1 MAIVLLCGIVSE
13 LAERGKDKPHGSRLG
28 QKRYVVERA
37 MSWWPHFQALHEL
50 AVAVICANKLR
61 AARAHKRAAAQ
72 PPQPPSSARP
82 AFFPQF
88 SHAQRDVTGTPCE
101 MLSDGQAVFEGKIDE
116 RQKAT
121 SAAGKD
127 PDHG

>member
-13 LAERGKDKPHGSRLG
+13 RAVRGKDKPHGSRLG

-50 AVAVICANKLR
+50 AGRHLR
-61 AARAHKRAAAQ
+61 QQAPRRQGAQ
-72 PPQPPSSARP
+72 EGRRSAPQPPSSARP
-82 AFFPQF
+82 TFVPQF
-88 SHAQRDVTGTPCE
+88 SHAQRDVPGTPCE
-101 MLSDGQAVFEGKIDE
+101 MLLLSDGQAVFEGKIDE

-121 SAAGKD
+121 
-127 PDHG
+127 